1 MEQTANNKEAL
12 IMPGMEPIKI
22 QNKVDEA
29 VAEIGKVVLGK
40 EKQIRLSLCCLFA
53 GGHLLMEDKPG
64 MGKTTLS
71 QALAR
76 VFGLDYSRIQFTSDL
91 LPADILGVTIYDQ
104 SNDQFSFHKG
114 PVFSNLILAD
124 EINRT
129 TPKT

>member
-53 GGHLLMEDKPG
+53 GGHIYVVL
-64 MGKTTLS
+64 
-71 QALAR
+71 
-76 VFGLDYSRIQFTSDL
+76 YCHHY
-91 LPADILGVTIYDQ
+91 LGIDVHHPD
-104 SNDQFSFHKG
+104 
-114 PVFSNLILAD
+114 
-124 EINRT
+124 
-129 TPKT
+129 